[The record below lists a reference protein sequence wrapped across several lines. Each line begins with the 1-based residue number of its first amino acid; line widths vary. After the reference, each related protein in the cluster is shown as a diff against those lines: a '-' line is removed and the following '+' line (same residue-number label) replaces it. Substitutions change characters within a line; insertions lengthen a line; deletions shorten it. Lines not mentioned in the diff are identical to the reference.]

1 MGAHHLHRSLSHNT
15 LSAKRKMDEDTL
27 RDETQATVQRHIAEL
42 RVAVHDG
49 VISPE
54 DHDLIGFIFSNH
66 LGHLLGLSD
75 AGWETFTRMVTE
87 SREALKSRKQ
97 EEGEEERRHMKRML
111 RHMQEED
118 DKCN

>member
-1 MGAHHLHRSLSHNT
+1 
-15 LSAKRKMDEDTL
+15 MDEDTL

-75 AGWETFTRMVTE
+75 AGWETFTRLVTE
-87 SREALKSRKQ
+87 SREVRREQREA
-97 EEGEEERRHMKRML
+97 EDERRHMKRML
-111 RHMQEED
+111 RHMQEEG

>member
-1 MGAHHLHRSLSHNT
+1 
-15 LSAKRKMDEDTL
+15 MDEDAPQ
-27 RDETQATVQRHIAEL
+27 DGTQATVQRHIAEL

-75 AGWETFTRMVTE
+75 AGWETFTRLVTE
-87 SREALKSRKQ
+87 SREVRREQREA
-97 EEGEEERRHMKRML
+97 EDERHMKRML
-111 RHMQEED
+111 RHMQEEG

>member
-1 MGAHHLHRSLSHNT
+1 
-15 LSAKRKMDEDTL
+15 MDADTL
-27 RDETQATVQRHIAEL
+27 RDETKATVQRHIAEL

-75 AGWETFTRMVTE
+75 AGWETFTRLVTE
-87 SREALKSRKQ
+87 SREVRREQREA
-97 EEGEEERRHMKRML
+97 EDERRHMKRML
-111 RHMQEED
+111 RHMQEEG